1 MKKLALFLA
10 VSLAFIGCS
19 EDKKAQQ
26 ESAPQAQQI
35 PPLPVS
41 VHLVKFGKED
51 FFKTYSAVIK
61 PYMEV
66 DVISRVSGYLVKENF
81 REGSFV
87 KKGDVLYELQKDE
100 YLSNVKLA
108 QASVTKAE
116 ANFNKAQR
124 DWDRA
129 LSLYKNGAIST
140 EQRDN
145 VVYAYD
151 SAKAL
156 RDEAKASLENANLN
170 YSYTTI
176 KAPISGIAG
185 ISGSDEGAY
194 INKEDKSSK
203 LTTIT
208 AINPVFVE
216 FSLPSGDIE
225 KYLSNIKIGSSI
237 SALYNKTEYSGIIDY
252 ISPKVDSQTDTL
264 LVRAKFENS
273 KNSLIIGSFVQ
284 IKLSGFSLDN
294 VAKIPQNALIK
305 TQDATMVYVVK
316 EGIAQMRSV
325 KVAFISDAT
334 AMIESGIEEGD
345 AVVSSNI
352 AKLRPNSKVSITEG
366 K

>member
-10 VSLAFIGCS
+10 VALSFIGCS

-26 ESAPQAQQI
+26 ESAPQSQQM
-35 PPLPVS
+35 PPLPVI

-51 FFKTYSAVIK
+51 FSKTYSAIVK

-66 DVISRVSGYLVKENF
+66 DVISRVKGYLVKENF
-81 REGSFV
+81 KEGSYV
-87 KKGDVLYELQKDE
+87 KKGDILYELQKDE
-100 YLSNVKLA
+100 YLSNVRVLE
-108 QASVTKAE
+108 ASVAKTD

-129 LSLYKNGAIST
+129 QSLYKNGAIST

-156 RDEAKASLENANLN
+156 RDEAKASLENAKLS

-185 ISGSDEGAY
+185 ISNSDEGAY
-194 INKEDKSSK
+194 INEINAK

-225 KYLSNIKIGSSI
+225 KYLANVKVGSHI
-237 SALYNKTEYSGIIDY
+237 NVLYNKTEYSGTIDY
-252 ISPKVDSQTDTL
+252 LSPKVDPQTDTL

-273 KNSLIIGSFVQ
+273 KNSLIIGSFVE
-284 IKLSGFSLDN
+284 IKLGGFSFDN
-294 VAKIPQNALIK
+294 VARIPQNALIK

-316 EGIAQMRSV
+316 DGVAQMRSV
-325 KVAFISDAT
+325 KVAIVNDAT
-334 AMIESGIEEGD
+334 AIIESGVEEGD
-345 AVVSSNI
+345 AVISSNI